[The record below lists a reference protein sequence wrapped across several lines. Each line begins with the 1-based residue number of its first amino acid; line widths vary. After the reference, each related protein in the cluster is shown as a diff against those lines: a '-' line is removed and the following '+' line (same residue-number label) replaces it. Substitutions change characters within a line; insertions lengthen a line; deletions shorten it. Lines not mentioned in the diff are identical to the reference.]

1 MANGSATPAE
11 VTLSIAG
18 DSGGA
23 PLAGGAC
30 AGYLLRGEGTS
41 ILLDCGPGTVP
52 NVRSCLDTR
61 MLDGIVISHMH
72 SDHWTDLIALNI
84 ALRMEEFTTE
94 PKAPARR
101 IPVWLPPG
109 GAETAEA
116 VFRALTVN
124 VRGSSADS
132 FRETLDLHEYDP
144 DTTIRIGAAR
154 VTFVGPTK
162 HSTLCYG
169 MRVELG
175 GLTIGYT
182 GDTAYCPEAIAVG
195 QDTDVFLAECSLLER
210 GPLSETHISAAEL
223 GEVAA
228 LARCKRLI
236 ATHFLRGDEPW
247 RAALIER
254 LRRAY
259 AGPLNLVRPRERY
272 VLTEPERPPASWP

>member
-1 MANGSATPAE
+1 MADGSATQAE
-11 VTLSIAG
+11 VTLAIAG

-30 AGYLLRGEGTS
+30 AGYLLRGQGTN

-52 NVRSCLDTR
+52 NVRSFLDTR
-61 MLDGIVISHMH
+61 TLDGIVISHMH

-84 ALRMEEFTTE
+84 ALRMEEFVDT
-94 PKAPARR
+94 PRPPARP

-124 VRGSSADS
+124 VRGSSATS
-132 FRETLDLHEYDP
+132 FRETLDLREYDP
-144 DTTIRIGAAR
+144 DKTFHIGAAR

-169 MRVELG
+169 IRVELG

-195 QDTDVFLAECSLLER
+195 QDADVFLAECSLLEP
-210 GPLSETHISAAEL
+210 GPLSDTHISAAEL
-223 GEVAA
+223 GETAA

-236 ATHFLRGDEPW
+236 ATHFLRSDEPW

-259 AGPLNLVRPRERY
+259 AGPLDLVRPRERY
-272 VLTEPERPPASWP
+272 MLTAPERPPERW